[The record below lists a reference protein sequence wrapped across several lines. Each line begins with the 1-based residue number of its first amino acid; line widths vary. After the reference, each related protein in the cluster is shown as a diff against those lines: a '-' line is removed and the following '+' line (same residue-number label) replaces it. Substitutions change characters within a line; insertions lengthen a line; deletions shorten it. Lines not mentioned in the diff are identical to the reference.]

1 MKKFTWFA
9 VLFVAVMAVVV
20 SVGGGCT
27 PAVPSGDS
35 DGDGVTDD
43 VDNCPTVANA
53 DQADADGD
61 GIGDACEADTTADSD
76 GDGVA
81 DDADNCPNVA
91 NADQADAD
99 GDGVGDACE
108 ADSDGDGIA
117 DDVDNCPN
125 TANAD
130 QTDADMDGV
139 GDACDATAVSFSNQI
154 QPIFDANCTVC
165 HVVGGIA
172 EFTGQLLTAEESFD
186 AIVNQPSFQSS
197 FIRVVPGDSSASLLF
212 LKVSSNPPPVGSRMP
227 LGGAPLS
234 DADIALIRDWI
245 DQGAA
250 NN

>member
-1 MKKFTWFA
+1 MKKFTWFV
-9 VLFVAVMAVVV
+9 VLFVTVMAVVV

-27 PAVPSGDS
+27 PPVPSGDS

-108 ADSDGDGIA
+108 AEA
-117 DDVDNCPN
+117 
-125 TANAD
+125 
-130 QTDADMDGV
+130 
-139 GDACDATAVSFSNQI
+139 
-154 QPIFDANCTVC
+154 
-165 HVVGGIA
+165 
-172 EFTGQLLTAEESFD
+172 
-186 AIVNQPSFQSS
+186 
-197 FIRVVPGDSSASLLF
+197 
-212 LKVSSNPPPVGSRMP
+212 
-227 LGGAPLS
+227 
-234 DADIALIRDWI
+234 
-245 DQGAA
+245 
-250 NN
+250 